1 MADPTPT
8 TTDDPEDIC
17 GLCGEPGADKMALY
31 TGDGLPLEATE
42 APLCAECA
50 AVHDAAPGE
59 DRDAREEAAEI
70 ETYITWP
77 TATTCCYGVPRSPD
91 GDPRDTV
98 PCGRVDIQFHDGH
111 GHHYCAAH
119 AAEVQSAD
127 PFAAP
132 ADVGDRDAREEAAE
146 IARQDRAVEE
156 KAQIERFCFV
166 DADGH
171 AVDCDGVRR
180 PE

>member
-70 ETYITWP
+70 
-77 TATTCCYGVPRSPD
+77 
-91 GDPRDTV
+91 
-98 PCGRVDIQFHDGH
+98 
-111 GHHYCAAH
+111 
-119 AAEVQSAD
+119 
-127 PFAAP
+127 
-132 ADVGDRDAREEAAE
+132 
-146 IARQDRAVEE
+146 ARQDRAVEE